1 MVAGTEELFHEPT
14 RLVLTENGTTY
25 FLSRKRKLQR
35 FRLLDQRE
43 EYGLQISDYAPKS
56 LQKLVASGMIRKLQ
70 FPVVDAVAHRQTVI
84 DYVKLLVYGMLYR
97 HAALSAHGRTMT
109 SILARDW
116 NRHNPRLA
124 VTDDGIGVPS
134 AQMQRI
140 LASRQGDLERLKT
153 LMVTSIRAGFR
164 AKAAGDGNAGGGMVG
179 NDHDW
184 DKILT
189 TAQRFVDSL
198 DGHVWFLL
206 IVHDGQ
212 AAAREL
218 FRTISNDLVALLAQS
233 SVADYL
239 SLMLMELMV
248 HMQHGQGIDG
258 DTSMDFGSLGI
269 EPTELYLLTQL
280 SEIPP
285 RGSGTQPVRSRLHFL
300 LSTGTSRFDALKA
313 DLDELAGDSSRRRR
327 SIKHF
332 YRAAG
337 SGETNLSLY
346 YMSFLEEA
354 CTRLGLS
361 FDGFV
366 RGEGENGLVNVVLTV

>member
-1 MVAGTEELFHEPT
+1 MVASKEELFHEPT

-25 FLSRKRKLQR
+25 FLSRQRRLQR

-70 FPVVDAVAHRQTVI
+70 FPVVDAVANRQTVI

-97 HAALSAHGRTMT
+97 HAALLVHGRTT
-109 SILARDW
+109 ASILVREW
-116 NRHNPRLA
+116 NRHNPRIA
-124 VTDDGIGVPS
+124 VTDDGIGIPQP
-134 AQMQRI
+134 QMERI
-140 LASRQGDLERLKT
+140 LASRESDLTRLKT

-164 AKAAGDGNAGGGMVG
+164 AQAGADGNGAGGVVG

-189 TAQRFVDSL
+189 TAQRLVDSL
-198 DGHVWFLL
+198 DAHFWFLL

-218 FRTISNDLVALLAQS
+218 FRTISNDLVTLLAQS

-239 SLMLMELMV
+239 SLMLLELMV
-248 HMQHGQGIDG
+248 HMQHGKGALNEAPAAAGAFAID
-258 DTSMDFGSLGI
+258 
-269 EPTELYLLTQL
+269 PTELYLLTQL
-280 SEIPP
+280 SETSA
-285 RGSGTQPVRSRLHFL
+285 RGNGAQTARSRLHFL

-313 DLDELAGDSSRRRR
+313 DLDELAGDSSRRKR
-327 SIKHF
+327 SIQHF

-354 CTRLGLS
+354 CARLGLS

-366 RGEGENGLVNVVLTV
+366 RGESENGLVNVVLTV

>member
-1 MVAGTEELFHEPT
+1 MVAGKEELFHEPT

-25 FLSRKRKLQR
+25 FLSKKRKLQR

-56 LQKLVASGMIRKLQ
+56 LQKLVASGMVRKLQ
-70 FPVVDAVAHRQTVI
+70 FPVVDAVANRQTVI

-97 HAALSAHGRTMT
+97 HAELLVHGRTAA
-109 SILARDW
+109 SVLVREW

-124 VTDDGIGVPS
+124 VTDDGIGIPQ
-134 AQMQRI
+134 AQMHRI
-140 LASRQGDLERLKT
+140 LASRQSDLERLKT

-164 AKAAGDGNAGGGMVG
+164 VKAGADGGGVVG
-179 NDHDW
+179 NEHDW

-189 TAQRFVDSL
+189 TAQRLVDSL
-198 DGHVWFLL
+198 DAHFWFLL

-212 AAAREL
+212 TAAREL
-218 FRTISNDLVALLAQS
+218 FRTISNDLVTLLAQS

-248 HMQHGQGIDG
+248 HMQHGQGD
-258 DTSMDFGSLGI
+258 DASMDFGSLGVD
-269 EPTELYLLTQL
+269 PTELYLLTQL
-280 SEIPP
+280 SEIPA
-285 RGSGTQPVRSRLHFL
+285 RGSGAHPVRSRLHFL

-313 DLDELAGDSSRRRR
+313 DLDELAGDSSRRKR
-327 SIKHF
+327 SIQHF

-366 RGEGENGLVNVVLTV
+366 RGESQNGLVNVVLTV